1 MDGKRTFGEV
11 DSVIASVRC
20 VRAIHPTRV
29 RFIRMLKAAL
39 ILVATCV
46 ALVAADQEPADLT
59 NAKAIDQEM
68 RQLKELPDDA
78 RPLAIKN
85 VAARIRQQPARY
97 AIALAENL
105 AVDGTEGS
113 GPDIL
118 QEIAD
123 TILFVLPNAPPQIAG
138 AAYRTLAEL
147 ARYSGVR
154 VTLNAPEYSA
164 AMRELDVED
173 QLRRGAD
180 FKLNDIEGGEWTLKG
195 LRGKIV
201 LVSFWATW
209 CPPCRREVSDLQTLC
224 ARFKE
229 RGLVI
234 LAISDEDTATLKH
247 FAAEHKLSYPV
258 LLDPGLV
265 ARGAFKVTGIPASFV
280 YDRSGKLV
288 AQALTRP
295 NLQRFL
301 EMLGDAGL
309 R

>member
-1 MDGKRTFGEV
+1 
-11 DSVIASVRC
+11 
-20 VRAIHPTRV
+20 
-29 RFIRMLKAAL
+29 MLKIAM
-39 ILVATCV
+39 ILVATCAALGV
-46 ALVAADQEPADLT
+46 ADKEQADLKI
-59 NAKAIDQEM
+59 AEAIDHEM

-78 RPLAIKN
+78 RALAIKN
-85 VAARIRQQPARY
+85 LAARIRQQPARY

-113 GPDIL
+113 GHDIL
-118 QEIAD
+118 QAIAD

-138 AAYRTLAEL
+138 TAYSTLAEL

-164 AMRELDVED
+164 ALRELDAD
-173 QLRRGAD
+173 DKLRRDAD
-180 FKLNDIEGGEWTLKG
+180 FKLKDIEGGEWTLKG
-195 LRGKIV
+195 LRGKFV
-201 LVSFWATW
+201 LVNFWATW

-229 RGLVI
+229 RGLVV

-247 FAAEHKLSYPV
+247 FAAGQNLNYPV
-258 LLDPGLV
+258 LLDPGQV
-265 ARGAFKVTGIPASFV
+265 ARGAFRVTGIPASFV

-295 NLQRFL
+295 NMQRFL